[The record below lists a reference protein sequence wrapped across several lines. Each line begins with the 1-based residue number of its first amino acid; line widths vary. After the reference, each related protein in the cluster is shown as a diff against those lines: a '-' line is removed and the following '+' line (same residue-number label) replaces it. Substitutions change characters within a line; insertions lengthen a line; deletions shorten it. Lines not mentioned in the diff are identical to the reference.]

1 MYYLTN
7 LFGNRFDKWIFKSI
21 TENDYRNNFVEKF
34 VHYHFERCDE
44 DRSERL
50 YRNTTLAIKGVIINK

>member
-50 YRNTTLAIKGVIINK
+50 